1 MFQLGFGLISDNSE
15 PSWWMNILRT
25 IFSTVDMVV
34 YTLISWIYQILF
46 QITDADIITPDIVN
60 DIYGRIQLILGVVMI
75 FKLAT
80 SILQVIINPDL
91 LNDQKRGTGKIISRI
106 LIMLVLFVS
115 IIPLNI
121 PGDLEERSY
130 NEYISNNG
138 LLFGTL
144 YSLQHRIMSNNTLER
159 FVFGTKQKND
169 GTVKINDKKTGSR
182 MAAYILRGFV
192 RPNLKSESKS
202 NELNNPNNYVCK
214 PDDTVTTSSNRAINT
229 ASTVAGG
236 LVGAYAGGKV
246 GAAIGTGILP
256 GVGTAVGAAIGAGV
270 ATGGAWVIGSIKS
283 LINKETMTS
292 AYVIY
297 ASTNSTAGNILDIL
311 NVECKSGYAFT
322 YLPIISSICGIIIL
336 LALIGSCIDI
346 AIRTIKLAV
355 LRLIAPIPIISY
367 IDPKSSENG
376 TFANWVKM
384 LTTTYLDLF
393 IRVLV
398 IYFVIYIVTAIING
412 NIDLGFADGP
422 FGIMAT
428 IFIIIGLFLF
438 IKQAPKF
445 IRDALGLKG
454 MMSNVGLSGVL
465 GGTSALIGGAGL
477 KGAAAAS
484 LSSMQTSNMAAA
496 EGKQAPSGWGVGRD
510 LAAQI
515 KTGDPKKK
523 GGVINAINDRLMR
536 DAGVNIARKK
546 YGVTAQGLDI
556 AKDKMYSD
564 QATADKEK
572 DLYDR
577 FVRGQASE
585 AEVKAWAKRNNATYD
600 SSRGTMTYSN
610 GTVKTAR
617 KAIYDSA
624 SDLSVK
630 AAKSKTNYEEAKK
643 FGDSHRVTPSF
654 EEEHRA
660 SLRERRYRSRANR
673 LADRP
678 DMFNSRGEGATAH
691 QRGMDRIVGS
701 RDEWSNINS
710 PRVDNRWSPGNT
722 RNSNENAIHDNPDRN
737 IDTPQAG
744 PPPGGPHP

>member
-25 IFSTVDMVV
+25 VFSTVDMVV

-121 PGDLEERSY
+121 PGDLEKRSY

-202 NELNNPNNYVCK
+202 NKLDNPNNYVCK

-236 LVGAYAGGKV
+236 LVGAAVGGKV

-270 ATGGAWVIGSIKS
+270 AKGASWVIGSIKA

-297 ASTNSTAGNILDIL
+297 ASTDSTAGNILDIL
-311 NVECKSGYAFT
+311 NIECKSGYAFT
-322 YLPIISSICGIIIL
+322 YLPIISSICGIVIL

-346 AIRTIKLAV
+346 AIRTIKLVV

-376 TFANWVKM
+376 AFANWVKM

-393 IRVLV
+393 IRVLI

-428 IFIIIGLFLF
+428 IFVIIGLFLF

-454 MMSNVGLSGVL
+454 MRSYIGLSGML
-465 GGTSALIGGAGL
+465 ASAGTLRAGGKLTDAFD
-477 KGAAAAS
+477 AARNAANTEVEAFN
-484 LSSMQTSNMAAA
+484 Q
-496 EGKQAPSGWGVGRD
+496 GKRAPGMFQNYSQSKDNV
-510 LAAQI
+510 AKI
-515 KTGDPKKK
+515 KTGDNSMTYRKMAR
-523 GGVINAINDRLMR
+523 N
-536 DAGVNIARKK
+536 ARKLNNMGISDK
-546 YGVTAQGLDI
+546 KADEIHTKRFALENKAAEAAAQ
-556 AKDKMYSD
+556 
-564 QATADKEK
+564 
-572 DLYDR
+572 
-577 FVRGQASE
+577 
-585 AEVKAWAKRNNATYD
+585 YD
-600 SSRGTMTYSN
+600 SFENGTMTSSEIDGLARNFGGVYNSSTGKYELTDVGRQRAREYLLN
-610 GTVKTAR
+610 QKLKTKEDAG
-617 KAIYDSA
+617 KWAKYDDEVQSR
-624 SDLSVK
+624 VK
-630 AAKSKTNYEEAKK
+630 AAGREEQFEDKYRARLNRPDTTINDLKDRDVRHAMFQEGVPQGITNVVGAVQNSVYN
-643 FGDSHRVTPSF
+643 R
-654 EEEHRA
+654 RQ
-660 SLRERRYRSRANR
+660 ERNETLDNKVVDRANR
-673 LADRP
+673 QERSNQEINNARRRP
-678 DMFNSRGEGATAH
+678 
-691 QRGMDRIVGS
+691 
-701 RDEWSNINS
+701 
-710 PRVDNRWSPGNT
+710 
-722 RNSNENAIHDNPDRN
+722 
-737 IDTPQAG
+737 
-744 PPPGGPHP
+744 

>member
-246 GAAIGTGILP
+246 GAMIGTGILP

-428 IFIIIGLFLF
+428 IFVIIGLFLF

-515 KTGDPKKK
+515 KTGDPKAK

-536 DAGVNIARKK
+536 DAGVNIARKR
-546 YGVTAQGLDI
+546 YGVTAQGLDL
-556 AKDKMYSD
+556 AKQKMFQDENELNRSQD
-564 QATADKEK
+564 R
-572 DLYDR
+572 YDR
-577 FVRGQASE
+577 FVRGQMDATERTDLIRDYGSVE
-585 AEVKAWAKRNNATYD
+585 NA
-600 SSRGTMTYSN
+600 RAALMK
-610 GTVKTAR
+610 TVEDNK
-617 KAIYDSA
+617 KKYGM
-624 SDLSVK
+624 
-630 AAKSKTNYEEAKK
+630 SKTNYEEAKK

-701 RDEWSNINS
+701 RDDWSDINS

>member
-246 GAAIGTGILP
+246 GAMIGTGILP

-422 FGIMAT
+422 FGIMST
-428 IFIIIGLFLF
+428 IFVIIGLFLF

-454 MMSNVGLSGVL
+454 MMSNLGLSGVL

-515 KTGDPKKK
+515 KTGDPKAK

-536 DAGVNIARKK
+536 DAGVNIARKR
-546 YGVTAQGLDI
+546 YGVTAQGLDL
-556 AKDKMYSD
+556 AKQKMFQDENELNRSQD
-564 QATADKEK
+564 R
-572 DLYDR
+572 YDR
-577 FVRGQASE
+577 FVRGQMDATERTDLIRDYGSVE
-585 AEVKAWAKRNNATYD
+585 NA
-600 SSRGTMTYSN
+600 RAALMK
-610 GTVKTAR
+610 TVEDNK
-617 KAIYDSA
+617 KKYGM
-624 SDLSVK
+624 
-630 AAKSKTNYEEAKK
+630 SKTNYEEAKK

-710 PRVDNRWSPGNT
+710 PRVDNRWSPGST

>member
-246 GAAIGTGILP
+246 GAMIGTGILP

-428 IFIIIGLFLF
+428 IFVIIGLFLF

-515 KTGDPKKK
+515 KTGDPKAK

-536 DAGVNIARKK
+536 DAGVNIARKR
-546 YGVTAQGLDI
+546 YGVTAQGLDL
-556 AKDKMYSD
+556 AKQKMFQDENELNRSQD
-564 QATADKEK
+564 R
-572 DLYDR
+572 YDR
-577 FVRGQASE
+577 FVRGQMDATERTDLIRDYGSVE
-585 AEVKAWAKRNNATYD
+585 NA
-600 SSRGTMTYSN
+600 RAALMK
-610 GTVKTAR
+610 TVEDNK
-617 KAIYDSA
+617 KKYGM
-624 SDLSVK
+624 
-630 AAKSKTNYEEAKK
+630 SKTNYEEAKK

-701 RDEWSNINS
+701 RDEWSDINS
-710 PRVDNRWSPGNT
+710 PRVDNRWSPGST